1 MDAYRGELAAGHF
14 WPWLQP
20 LREALRR
27 DVLDAYL
34 HLAATAQPQQAVEL
48 LHDAVAVDPYNEHLN
63 RRAAEAVDAVGYRAA
78 ATPGTGHRT
87 PNRRLPEAS
96 AAHRDSAEPLPCGR
110 PPPYPPGTPASRP
123 ILAHRTARRTCA
135 TPASTSG

>member
-63 RRAAEAVDAVGYRAA
+63 RRAAEAVDAAVGYRAA
-78 ATPGTGHRT
+78 APARNRA
-87 PNRRLPEAS
+87 PAPDRRLPEAS
-96 AAHRDSAEPLPCGR
+96 AAQRDSAEPLLCGR
-110 PPPYPPGTPASRP
+110 PPPHPPGTPASRP
-123 ILAHRTARRTCA
+123 ILAHRTARRT
-135 TPASTSG
+135 